1 MTGSLQI
8 KSGKFYAVIRINGK
22 QKWINL
28 NIEAKRGNRR
38 EAELAMAKLI
48 TAADETPDMF
58 RKISF
63 ADYMRIWLK
72 NVEGHV
78 DIVTYEGYKQYT
90 QKHIIPYFEERKL
103 MLQDI
108 RPADIEGYYEY
119 KSTGGRLD
127 GKPGGLSKKTIRS
140 HAIPISLAFKQ
151 AMHDGLINRNP
162 CEYAKLPKMETVKKE
177 IAFYTVE
184 DIKNLFE
191 VIEGTVLY
199 DMVYITFMYGLRRS
213 ELMGLKW
220 NAINFD
226 DNTITVQHTVEV
238 QSNLIIVKDSTKNKS
253 SNRVYPLLSDV
264 REILLRIKAQQE
276 EYRKMFGNCY
286 TETDY
291 VFARPD
297 GKMYY
302 PSYPSKLLKKTI
314 LKNNLKYIRF
324 HDLRH
329 SCASMLIMQKG
340 WQMKDISDW
349 LGHADINTTMNIY
362 GHLSMEYKRK
372 LGSQLENIL

>member
-8 KSGKFYAVIRINGK
+8 KSGKFYAVLRINGK

-72 NVEGHV
+72 NVETRI

-119 KSTGGRLD
+119 KARGGRLD

-162 CEYAKLPKMETVKKE
+162 CEYAKLPKMETVKNE

-184 DIKNLFE
+184 DIKNLFKI
-191 VIEGTVLY
+191 IEGTVLY
-199 DMVYITFMYGLRRS
+199 DMVYITFIYGLRRS

-220 NAINFD
+220 GAINFMYQP
-226 DNTITVQHTVEV
+226 T
-238 QSNLIIVKDSTKNKS
+238 
-253 SNRVYPLLSDV
+253 
-264 REILLRIKAQQE
+264 
-276 EYRKMFGNCY
+276 
-286 TETDY
+286 
-291 VFARPD
+291 RPA
-297 GKMYY
+297 
-302 PSYPSKLLKKTI
+302 T
-314 LKNNLKYIRF
+314 
-324 HDLRH
+324 
-329 SCASMLIMQKG
+329 
-340 WQMKDISDW
+340 
-349 LGHADINTTMNIY
+349 
-362 GHLSMEYKRK
+362 
-372 LGSQLENIL
+372 

>member
-8 KSGKFYAVIRINGK
+8 KSGKFYAVLRINGK

-72 NVEGHV
+72 NVEGHI

-90 QKHIIPYFEERKL
+90 EKHIIPYFEERKL

-108 RPADIEGYYEY
+108 RPSDIEGYYEY
-119 KSTGGRLD
+119 KSRGGRLD

-162 CEYAKLPKMETVKKE
+162 CEYAKLPKMETVKNE

-184 DIKNLFE
+184 DIKKLFE
-191 VIEGTVLY
+191 IIEGTVLY
-199 DMVYITFMYGLRRS
+199 NMVYITFIYGLRRS

-220 NAINFD
+220 DAINFD

-286 TETDY
+286 TKTDY

-302 PSYPSKLLKKTI
+302 PSYPSKLLKKTL
-314 LKNNLKYIRF
+314 LKHNLKYIRF

-329 SCASMLIMQKG
+329 SCASMLIMKG

-372 LGSQLENIL
+372 LGQQLENLL